1 LNKSKPFRSYDTL
14 KVLDAVARHSSL
26 TGAAG
31 ELNRSKG
38 SVSYQVGKLEADLGF
53 QVFTRE
59 RQRLALSEKGRRL
72 WHASQAALAE
82 LDRTIAELRGGAS
95 SAIAVGMQSYFA
107 ARWLSPRL
115 VRFIES
121 HPGVGLRIEPLN
133 DRSQLPTSDV
143 DIAIFWGNGEWT
155 DLDAELLFRCPA
167 APTAS
172 PALAGK
178 VAEMG
183 LERAVATLPLL
194 VDSSGDQGWRDWHRQ
209 AGLEYRP
216 APGSVVLPDSASR
229 VQAVIDGQGI
239 ALWDAL
245 VEPEVQAGKLVY
257 VSDIR
262 LDDAGYYL
270 VYPRGAPGR
279 TVVSDFREWIRS
291 EARGVVSP
299 E

>member
-1 LNKSKPFRSYDTL
+1 MRFRSYDTL

-38 SVSYQVGKLEADLGF
+38 SVSYQIGKLEADLGF
-53 QVFTRE
+53 EVFTRE
-59 RQRLALSEKGRRL
+59 RQRLALTGKGRRL

-82 LDRTIAELRGGAS
+82 LDRTIAELRGGAT

-115 VRFIES
+115 MRFIES

-133 DRSQLPTSDV
+133 DRSELPGSDV

-155 DLDAELLFRCPA
+155 DMDAELLFRCPA

-178 VAEMG
+178 VAKMG

-194 VDSSGDQGWRDWHRQ
+194 VDSSGDQGWRDWHSQ
-209 AGLEYRP
+209 AGLTYRP
-216 APGSVVLPDSASR
+216 APGSLVLPDSASR

-257 VSDIR
+257 VSDIQ
-262 LDDAGYYL
+262 LEDAGYYL
-270 VYPRGAPGR
+270 VYPRGGPSRA
-279 TVVSDFREWIRS
+279 VVSEFREWVLS
-291 EARGVVSP
+291 EARGLVSP